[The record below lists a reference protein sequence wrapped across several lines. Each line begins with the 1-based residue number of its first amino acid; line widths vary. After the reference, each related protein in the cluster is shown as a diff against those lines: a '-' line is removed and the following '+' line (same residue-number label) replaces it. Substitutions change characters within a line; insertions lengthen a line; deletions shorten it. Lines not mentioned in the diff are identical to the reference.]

1 MKYLIYVLNFLI
13 LTSCDQS
20 NSNKES
26 QQEISSEKD
35 RVDIKDKEE
44 PEQNLNETTEYAN
57 QGLSSEFKKV
67 TTFNLTDTL
76 IADLNGDGKLDQAV
90 FNRKNETSGI
100 VITHGETSEK
110 IKIGFGELFAH
121 LTDFNW
127 VDYWGLVYDSET
139 YEIVIEDDEIIG
151 GREVKLDNP
160 AIVVRKEEVGGG
172 LITFKE
178 GRYIWIHQ
186 AH

>member
-1 MKYLIYVLNFLI
+1 MKTVIFVLNFLI
-13 LTSCDQS
+13 LTGCGHS
-20 NSNKES
+20 NSTMDFKK
-26 QQEISSEKD
+26 EISSETD
-35 RVDIKDKEE
+35 TVEIKYKEE
-44 PEQNLNETTEYAN
+44 LEQNLIETTEFAN
-57 QGLSSEFKKV
+57 QGLSYEFKKV
-67 TTFNLTDTL
+67 ATFNLTDTL
-76 IADLNGDGKLDQAV
+76 IADFNGDGKLDQAV
-90 FNRKNETSGI
+90 FDGKNETSGI

-127 VDYWGLVYDSET
+127 VDYWGLVFDSET

-151 GREVKLDNP
+151 GKEVKLDNP
-160 AIVVRKEEVGGG
+160 AIVLRKEEVGGG

-178 GRYIWIHQ
+178 GKYIWIHQ